1 VNYLQNKKHSTSSS
15 SSSSSSSLSFYTIS
29 VGNSEHDVTPNIVA
43 KADTVEFCKMLPG
56 PIITPPSP
64 SFRLPASSSLVSY
77 ETMRKI
83 NWEKIKVENL
93 SGTIWDINEKE
104 HATNSKQ
111 DKLQILNDLNLKG
124 LFAVS
129 KTKCLKSNIDYSLK
143 TKNKNF
149 ILSEKKVYNL
159 GKYIF

>member
-1 VNYLQNKKHSTSSS
+1 VNYLENKKHSTSS

-29 VGNSEHDVTPNIVA
+29 VGNSSDHDVTPNIIA

-56 PIITPPSP
+56 PIIAPPSP

-104 HATNSKQ
+104 QATHNKQ

-129 KTKCLKSNIDYSLK
+129 KTKCIKSSIDYPLK
-143 TKNKNF
+143 TKNNNS

-159 GKYIF
+159 GKYAF